1 MTTHTDPPDRYTG
14 PDGDDER
21 LACGRLLS
29 GVWDGWEQADPD
41 PHRATCPHCKDAVR
55 ELTLLESTVRELREE
70 TAPAETGYDPSA
82 LTRRVMDV
90 VRMELRPGRPVPLGD
105 DDEDLWV
112 MEAVA
117 ARTLRAAAETVTGV
131 RAGSCRITPP
141 DASGRGEVAVRL
153 EVHAPLGVPLEEVAE
168 EVRRRVAE
176 AARLRLGLRLASVD
190 VRIVDLVD
198 APAGFEEGPDDD

>member
-41 PHRATCPHCKDAVR
+41 PHRATCPYCKDAVR
-55 ELTLLESTVRELREE
+55 ELTLLESTVRELREA
-70 TAPAETGYDPSA
+70 TTPGETGYDPSA

-141 DASGRGEVAVRL
+141 DTGRGEVTVRL
-153 EVHAPLGVPLEEVAE
+153 EVHAPLGVPLEEAAE
-168 EVRRRVAE
+168 EVRRRVTG
-176 AARLRLGLRLASVD
+176 AARLRLGLRLTAVD
-190 VRIVDLVD
+190 IRIVDLVD

>member
-1 MTTHTDPPDRYTG
+1 MTTQTDPPDRYTG

-41 PHRATCPHCKDAVR
+41 PHRATCPYCKDAVR

-70 TAPAETGYDPSA
+70 TTPGETGYDPSA

-141 DASGRGEVAVRL
+141 DTGRGEVTVRL
-153 EVHAPLGVPLEEVAE
+153 EVHAPLGVPLDEAAE
-168 EVRRRVAE
+168 EVRRRVTG
-176 AARLRLGLRLASVD
+176 AARLRLGLRPSAVD
-190 VRIVDLVD
+190 IRIVDLVD
-198 APAGFEEGPDDD
+198 APAGYEEGPDDD

>member
-14 PDGDDER
+14 PGRDDER
-21 LACGRLLS
+21 LSCGRLLS

-41 PHRATCPHCKDAVR
+41 PHRASCPHCKDAVR

-70 TAPAETGYDPSA
+70 ATPGETGYDPSS

-112 MEAVA
+112 MEVVA

-131 RAGSCRITPP
+131 RPGSCRITPP
-141 DASGRGEVAVRL
+141 DGSGRCGVRVRL
-153 EVHAPLGVPLEEVAE
+153 EVHAPLGVPPAEVAE
-168 EVRRRVAE
+168 EVRHRVTG
-176 AARLRLGLRLASVD
+176 AARLRLGLRLAAVD
-190 VRIVDLVD
+190 IRIIDLMD
-198 APAGFEEGPDDD
+198 APAGFEEGPGDD

>member
-41 PHRATCPHCKDAVR
+41 PHRATCPYCKDAVR
-55 ELTLLESTVRELREE
+55 ELTLLESTVRVLREE
-70 TAPAETGYDPSA
+70 TTPGETGYDPSA

-90 VRMELRPGRPVPLGD
+90 VRMELRPGHPVPLGD

-141 DASGRGEVAVRL
+141 DTGRGEVTVRL
-153 EVHAPLGVPLEEVAE
+153 EVHAPLGVPLEEAAE
-168 EVRRRVAE
+168 EVRRRVTG
-176 AARLRLGLRLASVD
+176 AARLRLGLRLAAVD
-190 VRIVDLVD
+190 IRIVDLVD
-198 APAGFEEGPDDD
+198 APARFEEGPDDD

>member
-1 MTTHTDPPDRYTG
+1 MTTHTDPPGRYTG

-41 PHRATCPHCKDAVR
+41 PHRATCPYCKDAVR

-70 TAPAETGYDPSA
+70 TTPGETGYDPSA

-117 ARTLRAAAETVTGV
+117 ARTLRAAAEAVTGV

-141 DASGRGEVAVRL
+141 DTGRGEVTVRL
-153 EVHAPLGVPLEEVAE
+153 EVQAPLGVPLEEAAE
-168 EVRRRVAE
+168 EVRRRVTG
-176 AARLRLGLRLASVD
+176 AARLRLGLRLAAVD
-190 VRIVDLVD
+190 IRIVDLVD